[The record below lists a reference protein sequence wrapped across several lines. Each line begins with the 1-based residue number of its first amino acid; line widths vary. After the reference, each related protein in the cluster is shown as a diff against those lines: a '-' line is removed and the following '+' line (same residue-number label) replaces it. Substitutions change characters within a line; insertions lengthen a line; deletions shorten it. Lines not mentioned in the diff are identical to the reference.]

1 MLVATTTGIGGSSNS
16 LSLASTLNSSSKNSS
31 SNSSSSH
38 KQLENNM
45 NCELKPAVTGKQL
58 LQLNVTSE
66 EEEDEQQ
73 QQERGD
79 AQKVGEL
86 DSKLSVEESHLL
98 LQKLSINNPFYRF
111 RKQSNSLKELRRLRR
126 RKRRSRSETDLIKY
140 SPINIQ
146 QKRER
151 EQEQEQERQQQ
162 HQHQHQHNEAKVV
175 VVLDSKQHLAISN
188 PSSSLKTRS
197 VSSLRPSPSPSPI
210 DNSTVI
216 TNPFSIFH
224 DDEIL
229 TLGVNPR
236 LRSANSATSAIRSTS
251 RAQRSGRGLRRL
263 FESSSSR
270 QLTQANPHYLHGVP
284 VRRFER
290 QDFTEDAS
298 TCKPKRTKAIF
309 KQLSLRKLHKPEE
322 PPTLPKLKLSYR
334 YPNRTQSIQSM
345 RAAGS
350 GGYDIQHTAYRPRLV
365 STTPKSN
372 YFERLQAKTRQ
383 GIQKI
388 RDKCRNFKSTQ
399 SDSSSTGGGS
409 EFSGFH
415 TLAKDESFRFISDR
429 AHISNYESR
438 CAAAHAAGKQATIY
452 KSYKS
457 EIDLSKN
464 LHYLEHY
471 LEQNFEQQLSSS
483 KQSAHSVGRISGA
496 QRRALA
502 AARANPELEPRSGRR
517 HKRSQSQAAGSN
529 YENLGTLPISARHQ
543 SDSMSSS
550 DYASVFSGPTA
561 IPAQPEHKLVEQ
573 EQQLQLQLQL
583 EREQEQERVQEQDRE
598 RDRERETVLKLR
610 YEHPDK
616 MCEYYFD
623 NLTSYALGLEESEDM
638 LLAESAKSAR
648 FFYDDDDDEDDDDD
662 DIDDDDDVARGNEE
676 PARLATNE
684 PDYMAR
690 DIRIRINMN
699 ECEQDDADWQQ
710 KKRQRDKER
719 EREREREL
727 NPTRTSYNE
736 NLAESTFYQSL
747 NQHLQRQAIAVDGQ
761 PQQQHRLIDR
771 MDKSSPSSEAPLG
784 GESYLAH
791 FQRSRSRSDF
801 ERVESS
807 RATALR
813 HTDAEPEQLFARGEY
828 YGFGGD
834 TEVVY
839 ATKQRRADLMEA
851 HYARSYQA
859 ASGSGSGSG
868 NGSSN
873 SNKAA
878 TQRFFMASGIEADS
892 YKRSHAL
899 RTAATTTTTTAAA
912 TVLPATNDELYAT
925 SSKQLHLQQM
935 RPEPIPLPT
944 TLVPT
949 AAAAAIAI
957 PTATT
962 PPAATAAT
970 IKMSAGN
977 ANTNT
982 SANNRYMLE
991 NLRKYYANE
1000 QQHPPAHSVNS
1011 SSLSNSSSSN
1021 SSMSQQQKLHLPTA
1035 SQTHHQAHIS
1045 KQQQHLGARRN
1056 SSTSNASS
1064 TADNFDTF
1072 IALRNAAAA
1081 AAATTPTAEF
1091 LGKRRSQQHVTSTTG
1106 APLISALNY
1115 YGNTSNTGHIS
1126 NNSNSNANNILTYNG
1141 KLSATAMLSQV
1152 TRQQQLATAT
1162 AAASTSTSS
1171 STSASASAATSASTS
1186 ASVGSAFV
1194 NEHEFFILE
1203 YEC

>member
-1 MLVATTTGIGGSSNS
+1 
-16 LSLASTLNSSSKNSS
+16 
-31 SNSSSSH
+31 
-38 KQLENNM
+38 M
-45 NCELKPAVTGKQL
+45 NCELKPMPVAGKL

-66 EEEDEQQ
+66 EEQQ
-73 QQERGD
+73 QQTGVGD
-79 AQKVGEL
+79 N
-86 DSKLSVEESHLL
+86 SKLSEEESQLL

-126 RKRRSRSETDLIKY
+126 RKRRSRSEADLQ
-140 SPINIQ
+140 Q
-146 QKRER
+146 QKL
-151 EQEQEQERQQQ
+151 QQQKGLLRQQLDE
-162 HQHQHQHNEAKVV
+162 QHQHNEAKVV
-175 VVLDSKQHLAISN
+175 VVLDSKQYLGVTN
-188 PSSSLKTRS
+188 PSSRQQTISLKTRS
-197 VSSLRPSPSPSPI
+197 VSSLRRSPSPSPSPSPTTTPSPSPG

-236 LRSANSATSAIRSTS
+236 LRSANSATAAIRANV
-251 RAQRSGRGLRRL
+251 RPQRSSSGSRGLRRL
-263 FESSSSR
+263 FESNTNSGGR
-270 QLTQANPHYLHGVP
+270 QATPTNPHYLHGVP

-290 QDFTEDAS
+290 QDFTEEAAAS
-298 TCKPKRTKAIF
+298 KPKRTRALF
-309 KQLSLRKLHKPEE
+309 KQLSLRKLHRPEE
-322 PPTLPKLKLSYR
+322 PPSLPKLKLSYR

-365 STTPKSN
+365 ATTPKSN

-388 RDKCRNFKSTQ
+388 RDKCRNFKAQQ
-399 SDSSSTGGGS
+399 SDASSSGGGS

-438 CAAAHAAGKQATIY
+438 CAAAQAAGKQAAIY

-471 LEQNFEQQLSSS
+471 LEQNFEQQLGSS

-502 AARANPELEPRSGRR
+502 AQQQLPREEEVTATRAAGRR
-517 HKRSQSQAAGSN
+517 HKRSLSQAVASN
-529 YENLGTLPISARHQ
+529 YENLGTLPISARATRGQQ
-543 SDSMSSS
+543 SDSLSSS

-561 IPAQPEHKLVEQ
+561 AAALTEPPSRPEDEHEVE
-573 EQQLQLQLQL
+573 
-583 EREQEQERVQEQDRE
+583 
-598 RDRERETVLKLR
+598 RERERESEREREREAVLKLR

-623 NLTSYALGLEESEDM
+623 NLTSYALGLEESEDL

-648 FFYDDDDDEDDDDD
+648 FFYDDDDEDEDDDVVV
-662 DIDDDDDVARGNEE
+662 DVANVAGVEELVDEETARQLANES
-676 PARLATNE
+676 
-684 PDYMAR
+684 DYMAR

-699 ECEQDDADWQQ
+699 ECEDEEDAADWQRR
-710 KKRQRDKER
+710 KMERDRER
-719 EREREREL
+719 ERERER
-727 NPTRTSYNE
+727 NPASRTSYNE

-761 PQQQHRLIDR
+761 QPHRAIDR
-771 MDKSSPSSEAPLG
+771 LEKSSLEEAPLG

-801 ERVESS
+801 ERLP
-807 RATALR
+807 LR
-813 HTDAEPEQLFARGEY
+813 HNEADIEQQLYARGEY
-828 YGFGGD
+828 YGFGGEA

-839 ATKQRRADLMEA
+839 AAKQRRADLMEA
-851 HYARSYQA
+851 HYARSHHQPA
-859 ASGSGSGSG
+859 TGSGSGS
-868 NGSSN
+868 
-873 SNKAA
+873 K
-878 TQRFFMASGIEADS
+878 RYFMAGGGSEADTS

-899 RTAATTTTTTAAA
+899 RTAATSASAANDVA
-912 TVLPATNDELYAT
+912 GMPATDALYAT
-925 SSKQLHLQQM
+925 SSKQLQQQQQQQLHKA
-935 RPEPIPLPT
+935 EP
-944 TLVPT
+944 
-949 AAAAAIAI
+949 AAGGAGGGAAAAIAA
-957 PTATT
+957 ATT
-962 PPAATAAT
+962 PSAASTT
-970 IKMSAGN
+970 MLSAGN

-991 NLRKYYANE
+991 NLRKYYANQ

-1021 SSMSQQQKLHLPTA
+1021 SSMSQQQQQQQKLHLPTA
-1035 SQTHHQAHIS
+1035 SHIS
-1045 KQQQHLGARRN
+1045 KQQLHLQQQLQQQQHAAVARRN

-1072 IALRNAAAA
+1072 IALRNAAGASAA
-1081 AAATTPTAEF
+1081 AAVAATTPSTDYM
-1091 LGKRRSQQHVTSTTG
+1091 GKRRSQQTPHATATG

-1115 YGNTSNTGHIS
+1115 YGHGGATPTAAAPSIGSSSNG
-1126 NNSNSNANNILTYNG
+1126 NANNILTYNG

-1152 TRQQQLATAT
+1152 NLGRSAAALQQQLATPTAAAT
-1162 AAASTSTSS
+1162 AASTSK
-1171 STSASASAATSASTS
+1171 SAGAAFAGEKES
-1186 ASVGSAFV
+1186 
-1194 NEHEFFILE
+1194 FILE

>member
-1 MLVATTTGIGGSSNS
+1 
-16 LSLASTLNSSSKNSS
+16 
-31 SNSSSSH
+31 
-38 KQLENNM
+38 M
-45 NCELKPAVTGKQL
+45 NCELKQIPIIGKL

-66 EEEDEQQ
+66 EEGQQ
-73 QQERGD
+73 QQLHHTGAGD
-79 AQKVGEL
+79 N
-86 DSKLSVEESHLL
+86 KLSEEESQLL

-126 RKRRSRSETDLIKY
+126 RKRRSRSEADLR
-140 SPINIQ
+140 PQQQ
-146 QKRER
+146 QKNLLK
-151 EQEQEQERQQQ
+151 EQLV
-162 HQHQHQHNEAKVV
+162 HQHNEAKVV
-175 VVLDSKQHLAISN
+175 VVLDSKQYLGINN
-188 PSSSLKTRS
+188 PNSRQHKISLKTRS
-197 VSSLRPSPSPSPI
+197 VSSLRRSPSPTTATPSPSPTPG

-236 LRSANSATSAIRSTS
+236 LRSANSANSAIRANV
-251 RAQRSGRGLRRL
+251 RPQRSSSRGLRRL
-263 FESSSSR
+263 FESSSNCSR
-270 QLTQANPHYLHGVP
+270 QATPANPHYLHGVP

-290 QDFTEDAS
+290 QDFTEDATAS
-298 TCKPKRTKAIF
+298 KPKRTRAIF
-309 KQLSLRKLHKPEE
+309 KQLSLRKLNKPEE
-322 PPTLPKLKLSYR
+322 PPSMPKLKLSYR

-388 RDKCRNFKSTQ
+388 REKCRNFKAQQ
-399 SDSSSTGGGS
+399 SDASSSGGGS

-502 AARANPELEPRSGRR
+502 AQRALPEASETRANRR
-517 HKRSQSQAAGSN
+517 HKRSQSQAASSN
-529 YENLGTLPISARHQ
+529 YENLGTLPISARAGRGQQ
-543 SDSMSSS
+543 SEDSMSSS

-561 IPAQPEHKLVEQ
+561 QQARSVEQ
-573 EQQLQLQLQL
+573 EEQQR
-583 EREQEQERVQEQDRE
+583 EREQQQQQLEQERE
-598 RDRERETVLKLR
+598 RVRSEAVLKLR

-623 NLTSYALGLEESEDM
+623 NLTNYALGLEESEDL

-648 FFYDDDDDEDDDDD
+648 FFYDDDDDDDDDD
-662 DIDDDDDVARGNEE
+662 EVVDVAVADELDEE
-676 PARLATNE
+676 SVRQLATSNE
-684 PDYMAR
+684 SDYMAR

-699 ECEQDDADWQQ
+699 ECDEEEDDDNDGDEAADWQHRKLQ
-710 KKRQRDKER
+710 QERKR
-719 EREREREL
+719 ERQL
-727 NPTRTSYNE
+727 NPAARTSYNE

-747 NQHLQRQAIAVDGQ
+747 NQHLQRQAIATDGQ
-761 PQQQHRLIDR
+761 QQQRAIDR
-771 MDKSSPSSEAPLG
+771 LDKSSLEAPLG
-784 GESYLAH
+784 GESYLVH

-801 ERVESS
+801 DRVP
-807 RATALR
+807 LR
-813 HTDAEPEQLFARGEY
+813 HNEAEAMEQLYARGEY
-828 YGFGGD
+828 YGFGGGSGGGGGEVP

-851 HYARSYQA
+851 HYARSHHQQG
-859 ASGSGSGSG
+859 ASGRS
-868 NGSSN
+868 SSN
-873 SNKAA
+873 SGK
-878 TQRFFMASGIEADS
+878 RYFMAGGSEADS

-899 RTAATTTTTTAAA
+899 RTAATSASATATAMA
-912 TVLPATNDELYAT
+912 NDVGGLPGTDALYAT
-925 SSKQLHLQQM
+925 SSKQLQQQQLHKT
-935 RPEPIPLPT
+935 EPAST
-944 TLVPT
+944 T
-949 AAAAAIAI
+949 AAVAAATTPSAATG
-957 PTATT
+957 TATT
-962 PPAATAAT
+962 
-970 IKMSAGN
+970 MLSAGN

-991 NLRKYYANE
+991 NLRKYYANQ

-1021 SSMSQQQKLHLPTA
+1021 SSMSQHQQQKLLLPTA
-1035 SQTHHQAHIS
+1035 SHIS
-1045 KQQQHLGARRN
+1045 KQQQHLQQQLQQQAAVARRN

-1072 IALRNAAAA
+1072 IALRNATGASAV
-1081 AAATTPTAEF
+1081 AAATTPSTDYMA
-1091 LGKRRSQQHVTSTTG
+1091 KRRSQQQQQQQPLAPSAG

-1115 YGNTSNTGHIS
+1115 YGATPTTAPNIS
-1126 NNSNSNANNILTYNG
+1126 NGSNSSSGGSNGNANSILTYNG

-1152 TRQQQLATAT
+1152 NLGRSTAALQQQHTTPAAATA
-1162 AAASTSTSS
+1162 
-1171 STSASASAATSASTS
+1171 ASTS
-1186 ASVGSAFV
+1186 ASVGAGFV
-1194 NEHEFFILE
+1194 SEHESFILE